1 MQTSYKN
8 LPIVLYN
15 HSNNSFEE
23 SALKTIEYKNSPDEL
38 TVLQYDDLKENH
50 RYRVQIQYH
59 TMASNNEKRRAIII
73 NSNNYEFEF
82 THKVTFL

>member
-1 MQTSYKN
+1 MAAD
-8 LPIVLYN
+8 P
-15 HSNNSFEE
+15 
-23 SALKTIEYKNSPDEL
+23 KTIEYNNSPDEL

-50 RYRVQIQYH
+50 RYRVQIQYR
-59 TMASNNEKRRAIII
+59 TMATNNEKRRAIII